1 MRGAEMRREIT
12 TRGIELKDKA
22 GELASKSPLGDGGR
36 AVGTPTPI

>member
-22 GELASKSPLGDGGR
+22 GELAGRSPLGDGGR
-36 AVGTPTPI
+36 GGSPSPI